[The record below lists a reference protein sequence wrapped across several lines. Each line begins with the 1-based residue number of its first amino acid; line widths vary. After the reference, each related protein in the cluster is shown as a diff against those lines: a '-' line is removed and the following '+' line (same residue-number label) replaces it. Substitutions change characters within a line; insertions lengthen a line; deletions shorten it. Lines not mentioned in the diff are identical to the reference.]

1 MSVYYN
7 QNHPD
12 DPNSQKS
19 SEDPIAV
26 LLHYRIKWLRMS
38 QAPLNNTAQ
47 LCLEG
52 CSQLV
57 NIIFP
62 ITCLHHRNPVLLRW
76 AQKIWPH
83 AKSQAGGGHPAGDM
97 FLVKFSSKDTKGL
110 SRSVLIQ
117 SSLSSWELQKERK
130 NSLSTH
136 CCPACRQRRAF
147 FPITPNIWNSTFL
160 IMVAKRAFYYH
171 ISHKSFFIHKQ
182 QV

>member
-1 MSVYYN
+1 
-7 QNHPD
+7 
-12 DPNSQKS
+12 
-19 SEDPIAV
+19 
-26 LLHYRIKWLRMS
+26 MS

-83 AKSQAGGGHPAGDM
+83 ANSQAGGGHPAGDM

-130 NSLSTH
+130 NSLSAH
-136 CCPACRQRRAF
+136 CCPACRQRWAF

-160 IMVAKRAFYYH
+160 IMVAKRAFY
-171 ISHKSFFIHKQ
+171 ITSPMNPSLFTNSKSRRAPFLAHWIFVLRNCLQ
-182 QV
+182 ET